1 MNEIIENVN
10 RTADLFS
17 LNVFV
22 YYSSTI
28 FTKSTHGLVLESVPW
43 LELRYNCNQPKHEK
57 SH

>member
-10 RTADLFS
+10 RTADLCS

-28 FTKSTHGLVLESVPW
+28 FTKSTHGLVLESVSW
-43 LELRYNCNQPKHEK
+43 LELRYNCKQPKHEK